1 MYGVG
6 VSYLLEDG
14 FTPFESLDFNLAA
27 LLSLAKEGCEINLDN
42 LDFNRAD
49 LLGWIRCTLA
59 ALSRA
64 EKASVKSLAALLTLT
79 FLTKDFKV
87 ISRFLLRAVL
97 TLSFRT
103 FLMAD

>member
-14 FTPFESLDFNLAA
+14 FTPFES
-27 LLSLAKEGCEINLDN
+27 

-64 EKASVKSLAALLTLT
+64 EKASVKSLAALLVLA

-97 TLSFRT
+97 ILSFLT
-103 FLMAD
+103 FFMADLMIGMGSMVS